1 MFNEMETIFSGKS
14 TSSRRKDSKTPR
26 RLKEEST
33 SSKAMADSDLASYQ
47 LQLQQVEAALLAG
60 MVTTYLT
67 QYFCFFD
74 KWPLSIVSAVP

>member
-1 MFNEMETIFSGKS
+1 MVFTDLMYNETETIFSGKS
-14 TSSRRKDSKTPR
+14 TSSGRKDWKTPQ

-60 MVTTYLT
+60 MVTRYQLNISV
-67 QYFCFFD
+67 F
-74 KWPLSIVSAVP
+74 W